1 MKISD
6 IQVRTND
13 RYEFVSITDEV
24 KRAVIGSGV
33 DEGVCLVSSTH
44 TTAAVTVNEDYD
56 RDVPRDLAVACHA
69 FVGSLDVRFEH
80 AEGNSDSHLL
90 TSLFGQSAALGAR
103 RRAGPRALAGCLP
116 GGVRRSAEQDRADR
130 RLPGLKAKNG
140 GAKRSVVW
148 LARCLVILCLPVRYV
163 VGCFVGRYPYMTERL
178 GGRRERIREGG
189 ASSRWGRGRVG
200 GAPASA

>member
-56 RDVPRDLAVACHA
+56 RDVPRDLAAACQA

-90 TSLFGQSAALGAR
+90 TSLFGQSQRLLVRGGEPDLGRWQGIFLAEFD
-103 RRAGPRALAGCLP
+103 GPRSRT
-116 GGVRRSAEQDRADR
+116 VRIAVYSA
-130 RLPGLKAKNG
+130 
-140 GAKRSVVW
+140 
-148 LARCLVILCLPVRYV
+148 
-163 VGCFVGRYPYMTERL
+163 
-178 GGRRERIREGG
+178 
-189 ASSRWGRGRVG
+189 
-200 GAPASA
+200 